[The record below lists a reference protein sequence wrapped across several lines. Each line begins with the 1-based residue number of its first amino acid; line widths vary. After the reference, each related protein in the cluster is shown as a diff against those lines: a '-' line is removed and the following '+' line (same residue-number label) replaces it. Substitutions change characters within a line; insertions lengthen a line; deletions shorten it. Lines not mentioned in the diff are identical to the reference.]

1 MSIVEPLLA
10 GSAAVLLYVAI
21 QHGVLAFS
29 RPEKTDSISF
39 ALLAML
45 ASVYVVL
52 GLLTYKATEPAFYA
66 QVRFLQIIASF
77 VIGPAMAW
85 FVKEYTGMTAWW
97 PVVGFTL
104 FYAVVLVVYGAGG
117 FGPPPGLDGFPT
129 TVLPWGEAVAT
140 KLPPSSAAGGLFFG
154 SFLVLTGYAL
164 MGAWQEFR
172 SGAVVN
178 ALLLTFAMSALW
190 TNNVLAK
197 VPGWGGMPWDEV
209 GFFVLAVVMGFH
221 LSRRAA
227 LVVGVEAELE
237 LSERRLRTLVEEAP
251 YAVLLYHSG
260 EGRYVEA
267 NEKAATLFRVDRD
280 KLLSSDP
287 YFLWVDNFGQP
298 SERRA
303 TLREAYSLCL
313 DHGHSTH
320 EWKFDDGAGQ
330 ERVWEVDLVRLPG
343 RHPARVRVSISDVT
357 EARQVQARQA
367 DLEGRLRQAQKLE
380 SVGQLTSGVAH
391 DFNNLLTVILGNL
404 EFALE
409 TAQEEGMSAEDRAPL
424 ERAVEASN
432 RGAALT
438 RRLLAFS
445 RKRAIDPTT
454 VRLADVLEGVS
465 ELLGRTL
472 PASISMDVT
481 VAAGLWNV
489 RADGGLVQDALLNL
503 CLNARDAMP
512 DGGHLMVEAE
522 NVQLGESFVSDSRL
536 SAGDHVVVR
545 VHDTGD
551 GMSPEVVDRIFE
563 PFFTTK
569 KADKGSGLGLS
580 MVWGFLEQSAGS
592 VKVASTEG
600 EGTTIQIFLPRHA
613 DAEPVES
620 PPPAEDALSTAR
632 GERILVVED
641 EEAIRRMLVSL
652 LSQLGYVVESAG
664 SAVAA
669 VGLMEGRGYAM
680 DLLLTDVDLPGGMS
694 GVELATTVR
703 RTQPDVPVIFT
714 SGFVDRHADMIG
726 SMSLVEVLPKPFHRA
741 DVVRSV
747 SHLLKAA
754 SP

>member
-1 MSIVEPLLA
+1 
-10 GSAAVLLYVAI
+10 
-21 QHGVLAFS
+21 
-29 RPEKTDSISF
+29 
-39 ALLAML
+39 
-45 ASVYVVL
+45 
-52 GLLTYKATEPAFYA
+52 
-66 QVRFLQIIASF
+66 
-77 VIGPAMAW
+77 
-85 FVKEYTGMTAWW
+85 
-97 PVVGFTL
+97 
-104 FYAVVLVVYGAGG
+104 
-117 FGPPPGLDGFPT
+117 
-129 TVLPWGEAVAT
+129 
-140 KLPPSSAAGGLFFG
+140 
-154 SFLVLTGYAL
+154 
-164 MGAWQEFR
+164 
-172 SGAVVN
+172 
-178 ALLLTFAMSALW
+178 
-190 TNNVLAK
+190 
-197 VPGWGGMPWDEV
+197 
-209 GFFVLAVVMGFH
+209 
-221 LSRRAA
+221 
-227 LVVGVEAELE
+227 
-237 LSERRLRTLVEEAP
+237 
-251 YAVLLYHSG
+251 
-260 EGRYVEA
+260 
-267 NEKAATLFRVDRD
+267 
-280 KLLSSDP
+280 
-287 YFLWVDNFGQP
+287 
-298 SERRA
+298 
-303 TLREAYSLCL
+303 
-313 DHGHSTH
+313 
-320 EWKFDDGAGQ
+320 
-330 ERVWEVDLVRLPG
+330 
-343 RHPARVRVSISDVT
+343 
-357 EARQVQARQA
+357 
-367 DLEGRLRQAQKLE
+367 
-380 SVGQLTSGVAH
+380 VGQLTSGVAH

-481 VAAGLWNV
+481 VAADLWNV

-669 VGLMEGRGYAM
+669 VALMEGRGYTM